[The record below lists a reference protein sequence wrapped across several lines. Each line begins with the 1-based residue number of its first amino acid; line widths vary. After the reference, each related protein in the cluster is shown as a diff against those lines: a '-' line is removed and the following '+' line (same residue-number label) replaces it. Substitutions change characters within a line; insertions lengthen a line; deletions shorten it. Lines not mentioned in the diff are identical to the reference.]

1 MSLWRKSTPQDNKSK
16 EQKTAHPRSVL
27 LDTDVFSYLMK
38 QDSERAKPYRPHVHE
53 KITAVSFVTVGEL
66 LFGAYKKKWSSV
78 ELASL
83 NKKLRST
90 LIVPYDRKVCETYG
104 ELKSKLLDT
113 HKVVADN
120 DLWIAACAVRHS
132 IPLISNNRKNFQ
144 WLTGFGLVLISEAP
158 IIMEIESQGMIPEV
172 AALIKPEPSEST

>member
-1 MSLWRKSTPQDNKSK
+1 MSLWRTSTAQDNNPRDTQASH
-16 EQKTAHPRSVL
+16 ARSVL

-38 QDSERAKPYRPHVHE
+38 SDSERAKPYRPHVQG
-53 KITAVSFVTVGEL
+53 KIVAVSFVTVGEL
-66 LFGAYKKKWSSV
+66 LFGSYKKKWDAAKV
-78 ELASL
+78 ASL
-83 NKKLRST
+83 NKKLRSV

-113 HKVVADN
+113 RKVVADN

-132 IPLISNNRKNFQ
+132 IPLVSNNRKNFQ

-158 IIMEIESQGMIPEV
+158 IIREIESQQTIPEV
-172 AALIKPEPSEST
+172 AVLVKPEPGEST